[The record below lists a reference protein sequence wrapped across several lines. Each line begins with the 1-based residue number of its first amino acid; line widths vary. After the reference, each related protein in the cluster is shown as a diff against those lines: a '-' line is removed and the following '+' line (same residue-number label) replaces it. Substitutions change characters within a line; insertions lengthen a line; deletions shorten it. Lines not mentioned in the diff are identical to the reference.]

1 MGGKSSGELTFLKS
15 NTVLSFNGIINLDG
29 GGFSSVIKSFDNAP
43 IDLSP
48 YAGFVVE
55 LETTRAHD
63 PNNIDAPLGLQ
74 LQFHD
79 SIARYIG
86 YASAFAV
93 PLSNSVGETVRV
105 YLPRT
110 SFDRGSWI
118 NRLCNDCKIDFS
130 SVVQM
135 DIYILFQDG
144 PFEVNVKQISTVNDL
159 QTFASLR

>member
-1 MGGKSSGELTFLKS
+1 M
-15 NTVLSFNGIINLDG
+15 
-29 GGFSSVIKSFDNAP
+29 
-43 IDLSP
+43 
-48 YAGFVVE
+48 E

-63 PNNIDAPLGLQ
+63 PNNIDAPLGLH

-93 PLSNSVGETVRV
+93 PLSSSVGEKVRV

-118 NRLCNDCKIDFS
+118 DRLCDDCQINCFICSTDGYLRA
-130 SVVQM
+130 V
-135 DIYILFQDG
+135 QDG
-144 PFEVNVKQISTVNDL
+144 PFEVNVKQISAVNDP
-159 QTFASLR
+159 QTFASSSPVISLSSTYEIKTLIDRTIQSGGSLYDIKATKNSVSQFKDQC